1 MILPVQTTFHNVDHS
16 EAVIT
21 RIQEEADKLET
32 YFDRITSCRVV
43 VEAAHRH
50 RSHGEPFHIRIEL
63 GVPGKELVVAHE
75 PALHANGLGDEE
87 SRRHKRQEADGP
99 HKDVYVAIR
108 DSFRAMRR
116 QLQDYVERHR
126 S

>member
-16 EAVIT
+16 EAVIA

-43 VEAAHRH
+43 IEAAHRH
-50 RSHGEPFHIRIEL
+50 RAHDEPFHIRIEL

-75 PALHANGLGDEE
+75 PASQANGQGEEE
-87 SRRHKRQEADGP
+87 SRRRKCQETNGA
-99 HKDVYVAIR
+99 HKDIYVAIR

-116 QLQDYVERHR
+116 QLQDYVECLR